1 MKSTT
6 ELSERVIQL
15 GEKFEKMPEELK
27 LHLKSSGT
35 NSSAAWFLGT
45 KGENISLFSELIQKG
60 IDAHQEARLS
70 YYPDDPAY
78 ITEQLKDSEEYKNTV
93 DFLQKEY
100 QKLLS
105 QLQLSGPFWSMRSI
119 GHMLWDTSL
128 PGMLGYFS
136 AMLYNQNNV
145 AAEASPVTTLLEL
158 EVGNDLCEMLG
169 YNTQPINTNKTSKSD
184 VNTNKIVSWGHITC
198 DGSVANTEGLWM
210 ARNVKFYALAVALAI
225 QNEEVLAPAKK
236 IRVTLL
242 NGDSEELLS
251 LDNWTLLNLPIDE
264 VLQLPQD
271 MEDDYGIDTKV
282 SGDLINKYSVQSLGL
297 LEYYQKYLRDIYHTP
312 LAFSPDT
319 RHYSWPKAAT
329 LLGLGSANNRAVKVD
344 LRCRMDVKDLEKQL
358 QECLE
363 KKQPVLTVIAVI
375 GSTEESAVDPL
386 QEILA
391 LREKFRKK
399 GMEFCVHVD
408 AAWGGY
414 FAAMIRK
421 DGTLWRDKNQ
431 PEDIDEQLVPD
442 LPMSDYVIEQYKAF
456 KHADSITVDPHK
468 AGYIPYPAGGLCYRN
483 SSMRNVVTFTAP
495 VVFHGGFDPTV
506 GVYGIEGSKPGAAA
520 AATYLS
526 HKVIRT
532 DETGY
537 GKILGECFFSSKK
550 FYANLVCMNLDRSK
564 PYISVPLIDLPVI
577 NKGGSVQEGIQQM
590 EYIQERIINVS
601 NEELI
606 QDQEAMKLFRELGQ
620 DQTINTYMFNFKNAD
635 GSVNTDSAKCQLLNN
650 EIYRRLS
657 FSPGQKDLEETKLVV
672 TSSNFSLDNY
682 SKEFID
688 SLRLRLGLQ
697 GDEETPI
704 PFMISTMMNPW
715 TTATDQGSF
724 LPKYIEIL
732 GNTVEEIVLEIWS
745 GKLQ

>member
-1 MKSTT
+1 MNSTT
-6 ELSERVIQL
+6 ELSEKLIQL
-15 GEKFEKMPEELK
+15 GEKFENMPEEMK
-27 LHLKSSGT
+27 LHLKSKGS

-45 KGENISLFSELIQKG
+45 KGENVSLFSELIQNG
-60 IDAHQEARLS
+60 IDAHQEARLN

-78 ITEQLKDSEEYKNTV
+78 ITDELKNSEEYKNTV
-93 DFLQKEY
+93 GFLKDEF
-100 QKLLS
+100 QKLLK

-169 YNTQPINTNKTSKSD
+169 YNTQPIKTNNISKKD
-184 VNTNKIVSWGHITC
+184 VNTNQIVSWGHITC
-198 DGSVANTEGLWM
+198 DGSVANSEGLWM
-210 ARNVKFYALAVALAI
+210 ARNVKFYALAAALAI
-225 QNEEVLAPAKK
+225 ENEEVLAPAKK
-236 IRVTLL
+236 LKVSLL
-242 NGDSEELLS
+242 NGKRKKLLS
-251 LDNWTLLNLPIDE
+251 LDNWSLLNLPIDE
-264 VLQLPQD
+264 VLKIPQN
-271 MEDDYGIDTKV
+271 MEDNFGIDTQV
-282 SGDLINKYSVQSLGL
+282 SGNLINKYSIQNIGILD
-297 LEYYQKYLRDIYHTP
+297 YYQKYLRDINHSP
-312 LAFSPDT
+312 LSFSPDT

-329 LLGLGSANNRAVKVD
+329 LLGLGSANHKAVKVD
-344 LRCRMDVKDLEKQL
+344 LRCRMDLKDLEKQL
-358 QECLE
+358 NECLE
-363 KKQPVLTVIAVI
+363 KKQPVLTVVAVI

-386 QEILA
+386 KGILD
-391 LREKFRKK
+391 LREKFREK

-414 FAAMIRK
+414 FASMIRK
-421 DGTLWRDKNQ
+421 DGLLWKNQNQ
-431 PEDIDEQLVPD
+431 PEDIDEKLVPS
-442 LPMSDYVIEQYKAF
+442 LPMSDYVIEQYKSI
-456 KHADSITVDPHK
+456 KYADSITVDPHK

-532 DETGY
+532 DQTGY
-537 GKILGECFFSSKK
+537 GKLLGECFFSSKK
-550 FYANLVCMNLDRSK
+550 FYANLICMNLDRSK

-577 NKGGSVQEGIQQM
+577 EKGGSVLDGIKQM
-590 EYIQERIINVS
+590 EYIQDKIINVS
-601 NEELI
+601 NEDLV
-606 QDQEAMKLFRELGQ
+606 QDQEAMTLFRELGQ
-620 DQTINTYMFNFKNAD
+620 DQTINTYMFNFKNVD
-635 GSVNTDSAKCQLLNN
+635 GSINTDSKKCQLLNN
-650 EIYRRLS
+650 EIYKRLS
-657 FSPGQKDLEETKLVV
+657 FSPNQEDLEETKLVV
-672 TSSNFSLDNY
+672 TSSKFSKDNY
-682 SKEFID
+682 SEEFID

-697 GDEETPI
+697 GDDNTPI

-732 GNTVEEIVLEIWS
+732 GNTVEEIVIDIWS